1 MFFVWSWWFLVVA
14 LFVAGIVTCAV
25 LLVKMN
31 KKDVQLIEEFQQANA
46 AETVEPS
53 VEEKE
58 VKSNS

>member
-14 LFVAGIVTCAV
+14 LFVAGIVACAV

-46 AETVEPS
+46 AEAVEPS

>member
-14 LFVAGIVTCAV
+14 LFVAGIVACAV

-53 VEEKE
+53 VEEIE

>member
-1 MFFVWSWWFLVVA
+1 MFFVWSWWFLAVI
-14 LFVAGIVTCAV
+14 LFVACIVACAV

-46 AETVEPS
+46 AETAEPS

-58 VKSNS
+58 VKSKS

>member
-14 LFVAGIVTCAV
+14 LFVAGIVACAV

-46 AETVEPS
+46 AETVESS

>member
-14 LFVAGIVTCAV
+14 LFIAGIVASAV

>member
-14 LFVAGIVTCAV
+14 LFVAGIVACAV

-46 AETVEPS
+46 AETVETS